1 MNKNK
6 FTLHRCVLPATLLLL
21 MALGLNGC
29 ESSGND
35 NEFIR
40 FFFAGGW
47 LVWAVLLPLSLIT
60 SQQIVQNFLTIRKDI
75 LLPPALLKRLKT
87 PAGHPGETNHRQRT
101 LKILEQ
107 NDSVLSRTLHVALS
121 QNGDDPAVM
130 ENALAEKIEQES
142 SSLLRKIEWLNII
155 GNVAPMVGLFG
166 TVWGMINAFNRILET
181 AGQPDPADL
190 AGGISTALLTTW
202 WGMLVAIPALT
213 AHGLLRNRIDH
224 LADSIATEGEAV
236 IKKIHKQTP
245 THQS

>member
-1 MNKNK
+1 M
-6 FTLHRCVLPATLLLL
+6 LLLL
-21 MALGLNGC
+21 MGMGLNGC
-29 ESSGND
+29 GGSGNG
-35 NEFIR
+35 NEFTR
-40 FFFAGGW
+40 FFFDGGW
-47 LVWAVLLPLSLIT
+47 LVWAVLLPLSIVT

-75 LLPPALLKRLKT
+75 LLPPELLNRLKT
-87 PAGHPGETNHRQRT
+87 PADDQNHRQHT
-101 LKILEQ
+101 LKILDQ
-107 NDSVLSRTLHVALS
+107 DDCVLSRSIQAALS
-121 QNGDDPAVM
+121 QNGNDQAVM
-130 ENALAEKIEQES
+130 ENALTEKIEQES